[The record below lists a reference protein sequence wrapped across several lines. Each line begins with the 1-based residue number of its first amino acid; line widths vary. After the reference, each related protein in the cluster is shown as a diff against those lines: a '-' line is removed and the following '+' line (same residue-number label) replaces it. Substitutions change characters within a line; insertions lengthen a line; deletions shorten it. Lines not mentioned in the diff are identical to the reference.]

1 MKTTKTTKTTKS
13 DSKKTAPKKGASKS
27 APAKVESKP
36 KKTSK
41 KSTAKDLPKTEV
53 ITEAKPV
60 VAEAPAKVEAAPPKP
75 APRITEVPI
84 DVLVPGAAIKGN
96 SGRMY
101 ISIEERDALHAIIG
115 PITVTLHDEEFD
127 VEHAVR
133 IIDGVA
139 S

>member
-1 MKTTKTTKTTKS
+1 MRRLS
-13 DSKKTAPKKGASKS
+13 LD
-27 APAKVESKP
+27 VELDD
-36 KKTSK
+36 
-41 KSTAKDLPKTEV
+41 AQ
-53 ITEAKPV
+53 
-60 VAEAPAKVEAAPPKP
+60 VE
-75 APRITEVPI
+75 R
-84 DVLVPGAAIKGN
+84 LVAAIKGN